1 MLFRSSRP
9 ELALRLRDAGVRVRD
24 IFELKELAE
33 RTSGVPDKP
42 RLSDRIVADVIYRD
56 GTLIDRIRG
65 VQA

>member
-1 MLFRSSRP
+1 MK
-9 ELALRLRDAGVRVRD
+9 DAGVKVRD
-24 IFELKELAE
+24 IHELKELAE

-65 VQA
+65 IQA